1 MLKICSGFPGQHL
14 VGGSVWKAERVEGHE
29 WRQIVGAEPIYI
41 YKNRVWAAYVAWTEE
56 FGGIRRARLE
66 WGHPGMGRPLKCTRS
81 AMPRLVGRSG
91 SGIEERGPSPKVFGD
106 IMF

>member
-41 YKNRVWAAYVAWTEE
+41 YIYIYIRIGFGRLMLHGLRSSAA
-56 FGGIRRARLE
+56 FG
-66 WGHPGMGRPLKCTRS
+66 
-81 AMPRLVGRSG
+81 
-91 SGIEERGPSPKVFGD
+91 ERG
-106 IMF
+106 